1 MDEHN
6 SQMKRQIEI
15 KTFEETEK
23 SQRDLRTGR
32 KEITEQMNRQLDRQT
47 IRYEGNQGRYINRW
61 IDCRSTYRY
70 IYIYVYT
77 YIYI

>member
-47 IRYEGNQGRYINRW
+47 IRLTDNQ
-61 IDCRSTYRY
+61 IDRLSDRQTIR
-70 IYIYVYT
+70 
-77 YIYI
+77 